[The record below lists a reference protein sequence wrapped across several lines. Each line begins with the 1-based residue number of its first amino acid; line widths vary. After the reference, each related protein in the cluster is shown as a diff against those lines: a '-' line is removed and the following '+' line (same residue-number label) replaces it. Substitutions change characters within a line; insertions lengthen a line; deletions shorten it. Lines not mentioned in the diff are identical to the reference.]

1 VGEWRE
7 NRPEGLGVI
16 MTEESR
22 YEGEVRSGMKHGS
35 GREMFVNGDVYVGCY
50 VNGRPEGV
58 G

>member
-1 VGEWRE
+1 M
-7 NRPEGLGVI
+7 I